1 MTMFSS
7 FRCAFLPGA
16 NSTSVLA
23 GVSCLFDASCI
34 IFLGFQLLEMHT
46 SITMRQLFLG
56 YGVLAAVL
64 CGSLSMLW
72 GRYEPWLPTSDQVEP
87 VSGSYDVGP
96 LDTLPLFEQLKTP
109 EFFCILIYA
118 TINLTRANMYIG
130 TQDILLLHLSDT
142 GTYSKMFSIILPCGP
157 IFVPVIERC
166 DHCFGTITSL
176 QITVL
181 LGALYNGICLVDS
194 LPAQIGAFF
203 FYTAFRAF
211 LYSVMAAFVAEKFG
225 LATLGRIQGIVFTV
239 AGAFNMVQYVLVGLI
254 HGPLKGNPFWV
265 NTGQLAILLPIFM
278 MVEYL
283 RSSTVVPIVEAV
295 AGTSDPQPQPKITP
309 QIPNEERMF
318 LARAASSGG
327 SPSLVSRA
335 HWSRVRKKL
344 VNPGLS
350 ASAQP
355 PGSFSP

>member
-1 MTMFSS
+1 MKSLHFTPSVP
-7 FRCAFLPGA
+7 LGA

-130 TQDILLLHLSDT
+130 RCVI
-142 GTYSKMFSIILPCGP
+142 FSARSSVHVTRRAMCTIILVHPGVTM
-157 IFVPVIERC
+157 FY
-166 DHCFGTITSL
+166 L
-176 QITVL
+176 QAHRTFSFYILVTLEPTQKCSQSFFLV
-181 LGALYNGICLVDS
+181 ALYSCL
-194 LPAQIGAFF
+194 
-203 FYTAFRAF
+203 
-211 LYSVMAAFVAEKFG
+211 
-225 LATLGRIQGIVFTV
+225 
-239 AGAFNMVQYVLVGLI
+239 
-254 HGPLKGNPFWV
+254 
-265 NTGQLAILLPIFM
+265 
-278 MVEYL
+278 
-283 RSSTVVPIVEAV
+283 
-295 AGTSDPQPQPKITP
+295 
-309 QIPNEERMF
+309 
-318 LARAASSGG
+318 
-327 SPSLVSRA
+327 
-335 HWSRVRKKL
+335 
-344 VNPGLS
+344 
-350 ASAQP
+350 
-355 PGSFSP
+355 

>member
-1 MTMFSS
+1 MLV
-7 FRCAFLPGA
+7 LP
-16 NSTSVLA
+16 
-23 GVSCLFDASCI
+23 
-34 IFLGFQLLEMHT
+34 
-46 SITMRQLFLG
+46 
-56 YGVLAAVL
+56 
-64 CGSLSMLW
+64 
-72 GRYEPWLPTSDQVEP
+72 
-87 VSGSYDVGP
+87 
-96 LDTLPLFEQLKTP
+96 
-109 EFFCILIYA
+109 
-118 TINLTRANMYIG
+118 
-130 TQDILLLHLSDT
+130 
-142 GTYSKMFSIILPCGP
+142 
-157 IFVPVIERC
+157 
-166 DHCFGTITSL
+166 
-176 QITVL
+176 
-181 LGALYNGICLVDS
+181 
-194 LPAQIGAFF
+194 
-203 FYTAFRAF
+203 
-211 LYSVMAAFVAEKFG
+211 
-225 LATLGRIQGIVFTV
+225 GIVFTV